1 MILWILWKIPNRI
14 SVEVLERKYIPKLSR
29 SVSQIGLGTGGK
41 RTERSLEHTWV
52 EGMVRAFQL
61 GITLIDTAETYS
73 GGFAEEVVG
82 KAIRVWGGSRED
94 LFIVTKIHPSN
105 LKSRESIHRSLRNS
119 LSRLGL
125 EYVDAYLIHWLEKDT
140 PLREALKT
148 LEELWREG
156 LVRSIGVSNFTLNQ
170 IEEARSMLS
179 HTDIAVV
186 ENRYSLTYRGDELD
200 VIPYCE
206 KEGILYLA
214 YTPLD
219 KGALSANQVLREIG
233 ARYGKTA
240 IQAALNWYQRWGSL
254 VPIPRATT
262 REHVEELAGSMGWRL
277 SMEDIVRIDSEFK
290 IYVRR

>member
-1 MILWILWKIPNRI
+1 MEK
-14 SVEVLERKYIPKLSR
+14 KYIPKLGR
-29 SVSQIGLGTGGK
+29 SVSPIGLGTGGK
-41 RTERSLEHTWV
+41 STDRSLEAVWV
-52 EGMVRAFQL
+52 EGIVRAFQL
-61 GITLIDTAETYS
+61 GITLIDTAEIYS
-73 GGFAEEVVG
+73 GGFAEEAVG
-82 KAIRVWGGSRED
+82 RAMRVWGGNRED

-105 LKSRESIHRSLRNS
+105 LESREKIHRSLKNS

-125 EYVDAYLIHWLEKDT
+125 EYVDAYLIHWLERDT

-148 LEELWREG
+148 LEELWRGG
-156 LVRSIGVSNFTLNQ
+156 LVRSIGVSNFKLDQ

-200 VIPYCE
+200 IIPYCE

-219 KGALSANQVLREIG
+219 KGVLAANQVLREIG

-240 IQAALNWYQRWGSL
+240 LQVALNWYQKWGYL

-262 REHVEELAGSMGWRL
+262 KEHVEELAGSMGWRL
-277 SMEDIVRIDSEFK
+277 SLDDILKIDYGFRAY
-290 IYVRR
+290 IRR

>member
-1 MILWILWKIPNRI
+1 MEK
-14 SVEVLERKYIPKLSR
+14 KYIPKLGR
-29 SVSQIGLGTGGK
+29 SVSSIGLGTGGK
-41 RTERSLEHTWV
+41 STDRSLEAVWV
-52 EGMVRAFQL
+52 EGIARALQL
-61 GITLIDTAETYS
+61 GITLIDTAEIYS
-73 GGFAEEVVG
+73 GGFAEEAVG
-82 KAIRVWGGSRED
+82 KAIRVWGGGRED

-105 LKSRESIHRSLRNS
+105 LKSREAIHRSLRNS

-125 EYVDAYLIHWLEKDT
+125 EYVDAYLIHRLERDT

-156 LVRSIGVSNFTLNQ
+156 LVRSIGVSNFKLEQ

-219 KGALSANQVLREIG
+219 KGVLATNQVLREIG
-233 ARYGKTA
+233 VRYGKTA
-240 IQAALNWYQRWGSL
+240 LQVALNWYQRWGTL

-262 REHVEELAGSMGWRL
+262 KEHVEELAQSMGWRL
-277 SMEDIVRIDSEFK
+277 SPDDIMKIDYEFK
-290 IYVRR
+290 AYIKR